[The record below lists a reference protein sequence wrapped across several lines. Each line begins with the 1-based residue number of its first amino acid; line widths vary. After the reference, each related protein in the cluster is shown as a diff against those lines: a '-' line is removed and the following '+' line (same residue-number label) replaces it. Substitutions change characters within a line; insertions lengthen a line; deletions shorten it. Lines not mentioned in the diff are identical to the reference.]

1 MAEEKRKFILE
12 IEEVKPEYRGTVTD
26 SLTGETKEFNSA
38 GLQINFVATRFLN
51 PSEVKTEPGAEKKEE
66 E

>member
-26 SLTGETKEFNSA
+26 TLTGEQKEFNSA

-51 PSEVKTEPGAEKKEE
+51 PTEMKEEPGKEKTEEE
-66 E
+66 